1 MFLFLKAAALLMM
14 EIISIKN
21 YLIRVAKI
29 FVFNCLENLETKVTE
44 IFNLTIP
51 TNKNQL
57 RGAN

>member
-1 MFLFLKAAALLMM
+1 M

-29 FVFNCLENLETKVTE
+29 FVFNCLKNLETKVTE

-57 RGAN
+57 KGAN